1 MAAKVNAISFV
12 SNAQAN
18 NTNDPMRHA
27 ALFLR
32 SRLRSPSALR
42 STSRAFR
49 NAPNASAKKI
59 VTIESEAAETQATGS
74 MGAGCRAN
82 IKAANAD
89 VQYSNPSLRASQKTD
104 IIAATCSTTDPKCH
118 PQECSPNNVKFNMD
132 H

>member
-1 MAAKVNAISFV
+1 MTAKVNAISFV
-12 SNAQAN
+12 SSAQAS
-18 NTNDPMRHA
+18 NTIDPTRHA

-32 SRLRSPSALR
+32 LRSRSAFR

-74 MGAGCRAN
+74 MWTGCKAKIR
-82 IKAANAD
+82 AANAD

-104 IIAATCSTTDPKCH
+104 ITAAT
-118 PQECSPNNVKFNMD
+118 
-132 H
+132 